1 MFKCGSFDLMSAMP
15 SYYFPARR
23 QAYYSARSQNPKKI
37 TLFFINSHCSPSG
50 VEVSLPKGRAT
61 YR

>member
-1 MFKCGSFDLMSAMP
+1 MPVRMTALP
-15 SYYFPARR
+15 SYGFPARR

-50 VEVSLPKGRAT
+50 VEVSLPKSRAA
-61 YR
+61 YHWE

>member
-1 MFKCGSFDLMSAMP
+1 MPDRMTAMP

-23 QAYYSARSQNPKKI
+23 QAYFNARSRDPKKI

-50 VEVSLPKGRAT
+50 VEVSLPKSRAAF
-61 YR
+61 R